1 MQFWL
6 GTHLPGW
13 LWDGRVGDAGLFVSR
28 RRLSS
33 YRRLRPATTDWILD
47 SGGFSEL
54 TLHGRWTVT
63 PAEYVREVR
72 RYQLEIG
79 RLRTAVICDW
89 MCEPFVL
96 ARTGLTIAEHQ
107 ERTVDSYGELLAL
120 APGVPWL
127 PVLQGWATGDYLAH
141 LEQYDRAGFDLRT
154 LPLVGV
160 GSVCRR
166 QHTDGA
172 AQLLARLSQ
181 EGLRLHGFGLKLQ
194 GLMKAAGALA
204 SADSMAWSFDARRSG
219 GAWCG
224 STTHA
229 NCANCLPYA
238 LHWRERVVTMLTRR
252 GVSRQ
257 LALAV

>member
-1 MQFWL
+1 MLTFWL
-6 GTHLPGW
+6 GSHQPQWVQRT
-13 LWDGRVGDAGLFVSR
+13 DAPLCISL
-28 RRLSS
+28 RRLEG
-33 YRRLRPATTDWILD
+33 RKTLPRAGGPVFLD
-47 SGGFSEL
+47 GGGFTEVSQY
-54 TLHGRWTVT
+54 GGWRST
-63 PAEYVREVR
+63 PAQYATSVR
-72 RYQLEIG
+72 R
-79 RLRTAVICDW
+79 VCDGVGNVRHAAIQDM